1 MSKRR
6 AATTAPPPLIPVYTT
21 TTIGCPA
28 GAPWARWGN
37 NESWTWRVI
46 YQPPVPCAQCTPHAE
61 VGMGCTTCGRGYILN
76 LDCVHSKDDAIRVY
90 GHVQAK
96 PWASAAALESLKTML
111 QDRMRRRA
119 ERR

>member
-1 MSKRR
+1 
-6 AATTAPPPLIPVYTT
+6 
-21 TTIGCPA
+21 
-28 GAPWARWGN
+28 
-37 NESWTWRVI
+37 
-46 YQPPVPCAQCTPHAE
+46 
-61 VGMGCTTCGRGYILN
+61 MGCTTCGRGYILN